1 MPGSCRKGTIEIST
15 KDYVPRSGKF
25 QTDGMFPLP
34 ARGQRRNKHL
44 EVYPKH
50 QSRLMT
56 LEIDEVEIAA

>member
-1 MPGSCRKGTIEIST
+1 MEIST
-15 KDYVPRSGKF
+15 IDYVPRSGKF

-44 EVYPKH
+44 EVYPEH